1 MTKGK
6 ISDNA
11 KHFDAYIVSSTFAR
25 ALVDVFIP
33 VMMYKNGYSLHYCI
47 LYYMVM
53 NLVSFLIS
61 YPLAY
66 ISKNYSNRIVA
77 VISIVF
83 FIILQLLLLKLDGS
97 LPLLYLISVVYA
109 FYKRCYWMSRRFYTL
124 HIVHK
129 HHVGKVYAII
139 SILHQ
144 LSVMAAT
151 YIGALLLDGVSQW
164 VLIAIST
171 AILLL
176 SLIPLFR
183 LDLKHERN
191 DNKLNLRKT
200 LRQIPAEYMLHLGDY
215 ELWNVLKFI
224 FPIYVAVY
232 VKDTYQTVGIVSVIT
247 DLAIIIF
254 SYLFGKRLDSS
265 NKDFLRFTI
274 FLVILTYVAKAN
286 TGYLALLI
294 VSFIEGFTTK
304 AFEISLNRNSH
315 LLSKKFE
322 YNNYNLAYEMA
333 ENFIRLVAS
342 LLLFVLPLDL
352 RGDIYLVC
360 GLMFLGCLFKFK
372 IPKIDE
378 FDAESA
384 MSQED

>member
-1 MTKGK
+1 MGK
-6 ISDNA
+6 DLISANS

-33 VMMYKNGYSLHYCI
+33 VIMYKNGYSLHYCI

-53 NLVSFLIS
+53 NLISFMIS
-61 YPLAY
+61 YPLA
-66 ISKNYSNRIVA
+66 ILSKNYSNRILA
-77 VISIVF
+77 IISIVF
-83 FIILQLLLLKLDGS
+83 FIVLQFLLLKLDGS
-97 LPLLYLISVVYA
+97 LPLLYLISFVYA
-109 FYKRCYWMSRRFYTL
+109 VYKRCYWMSRRFYTL

-129 HHVGKVYAII
+129 KHVGTVYAII

-151 YIGALLLDGVSQW
+151 YIGAILLDGVNQIG
-164 VLIAIST
+164 LIGIST
-171 AILLL
+171 FILLI

-183 LDLKHERN
+183 LNLKHEKN
-191 DNKLNLRKT
+191 SVKLDLRRT
-200 LRQIPAEYMLHLGDY
+200 LSQIPAEDMLHFGIY

-224 FPIYVAVY
+224 FPIYIAVY
-232 VKDTYQTVGIVSVIT
+232 VKDTYQAVGIVAIIT

-254 SYLFGKRLDSS
+254 SYLFGKRLDAS
-265 NKDFLRFTI
+265 NKDFLRLSI
-274 FLVILTYVAKAN
+274 FLVVLTYLAKAN
-286 TGYLALLI
+286 SGYLALMI

-304 AFEISLNRNSH
+304 MFEISLNRNSH

-333 ENFIRLVAS
+333 ENFIRLIAS

-360 GLMFLGCLFKFK
+360 GLMFIGCLFKFK
-372 IPKIDE
+372 IPKISE
-378 FDAESA
+378 YDAESA
-384 MSQED
+384 ISEED

>member
-66 ISKNYSNRIVA
+66 VSKNYSNRIVA

-183 LDLKHERN
+183 LDLKHEHN
-191 DNKLNLRKT
+191 DTKLNLRKT
-200 LRQIPAEYMLHLGDY
+200 LRQIPAEDMLHFGVY

-274 FLVILTYVAKAN
+274 SLVILTYVAKAN

-372 IPKIDE
+372 IPKINE